1 MHHAEPEKI
10 KLALGALREK
20 KITQTTNQ
28 LIIVS
33 SLDEYKVPFA
43 HSYVASLEV

>member
-28 LIIVS
+28 LIVS

-43 HSYVASLEV
+43 HS